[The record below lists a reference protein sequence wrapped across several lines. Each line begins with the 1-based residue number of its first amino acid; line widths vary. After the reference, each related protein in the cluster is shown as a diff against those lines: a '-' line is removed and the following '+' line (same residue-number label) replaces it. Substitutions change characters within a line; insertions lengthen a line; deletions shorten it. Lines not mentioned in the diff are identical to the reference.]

1 MTKFGKLKFGHYY
14 GLIFCS
20 LFCFILI
27 RSCVIESDLKNSK
40 TEIIAKFVKIEKS
53 TKTTSFYFG
62 YYYKGKY
69 IETCGSGIS
78 YSMFNSDK
86 ETDLIDSLK
95 VNHFYLA
102 KFNQNHLK
110 NIIVDP
116 SKEIKDSTK
125 IRNEGFY

>member
-14 GLIFCS
+14 GLIFGS
-20 LFCFILI
+20 LFCFLLI
-27 RSCVIESDLKNSK
+27 RSCVIESNVENSK

-53 TKTTSFYFG
+53 TKTTAFYFG

-69 IETCGSGIS
+69 IETCGSGIN

-95 VNHFYLA
+95 INHFYLA
-102 KFNQNHLK
+102 KFNQDHLK
-110 NIIVDP
+110 NIIVNP

-125 IRNEGFY
+125 IRNAGFD